1 MNMAVA
7 IRDVS
12 KCEGHHAKATGFG
25 EPTRRESSRDG
36 IVGRSRALR
45 HVLEEIDMVAPTEAT
60 VLICGETGTGKE
72 LVARAIH
79 ERSPR
84 RSRPLVTCNCAA
96 IPATLLESEL
106 FGYEKGAFTGAI
118 AQRSGRFEVADHGTL
133 FLDEIGEMPL
143 ELQPKLLRVLQDQMF
158 ERLGSSRSQHANV
171 RLVAAT
177 NADLRERVAEREFRA
192 DLYYRLNVF
201 PIALPPLRDRR
212 EDVPA
217 LVWHFTLECAAR
229 MRRQITSISAAAM
242 DALMAYPWPG
252 NIRELQNL
260 VERSVIR
267 SSGSELDISVP
278 EVCEQPTR
286 SGLGSGTLEDAERA
300 HILATLK
307 ATQWVV
313 AGPRGAAT
321 RLGLN
326 RSTLQFRMKKL
337 GIERPAL
344 AM

>member
-1 MNMAVA
+1 
-7 IRDVS
+7 
-12 KCEGHHAKATGFG
+12 
-25 EPTRRESSRDG
+25 
-36 IVGRSRALR
+36 
-45 HVLEEIDMVAPTEAT
+45 
-60 VLICGETGTGKE
+60 
-72 LVARAIH
+72 
-79 ERSPR
+79 
-84 RSRPLVTCNCAA
+84 
-96 IPATLLESEL
+96 
-106 FGYEKGAFTGAI
+106 
-118 AQRSGRFEVADHGTL
+118 
-133 FLDEIGEMPL
+133 
-143 ELQPKLLRVLQDQMF
+143 
-158 ERLGSSRSQHANV
+158 
-171 RLVAAT
+171 LVAAT

-201 PIALPPLRDRR
+201 PIVLPPLRDRR

-267 SSGSELDISVP
+267 SSGSELDITVP
-278 EVCEQPTR
+278 EVQERPPL